1 MQTSS
6 KTCPSN
12 QSQLMTT
19 TEPGNASSPR
29 HNHHFP
35 ITPASETHRLR
46 VLTPGWGVYF
56 SSEKQQYSL
65 KPWRRTCGWSRGGTS
80 SASSW
85 SSGSPR
91 VLSADDGWR
100 ASSWA
105 SDPKACTSYP
115 ENKKNRAVRIRKQ
128 LEENRKC
135 WDWTFI
141 ESAEKLSIIKVHK
154 SKSIKHYFYIAF
166 SFKIVL

>member
-6 KTCPSN
+6 KTCPS

-19 TEPGNASSPR
+19 TEPGNASSPI
-29 HNHHFP
+29 HNYHFP

-46 VLTPGWGVYF
+46 VLIPGWGVYF

-65 KPWRRTCGWSRGGTS
+65 SSFDCELADGVEAGLPLHLLGHQVLLMFCQLTTDGARLLGPQIQRLVLLTLKTKRTGLLESTS
-80 SASSW
+80 
-85 SSGSPR
+85 GQ
-91 VLSADDGWR
+91 
-100 ASSWA
+100 
-105 SDPKACTSYP
+105 Y
-115 ENKKNRAVRIRKQ
+115 RKQ

-141 ESAEKLSIIKVHK
+141 E
-154 SKSIKHYFYIAF
+154 
-166 SFKIVL
+166 